1 MAVPKYKVSK
11 TRRNMRRSHHA
22 LKPTGRSTCSA
33 CGEIRLP
40 HTVCKACGTYRGKVM
55 IKPKSAAGGADEGFT
70 TNV

>member
-22 LKPTGRSTCSA
+22 LKPTGRSTCPG

-40 HTVCKACGTYRGKVM
+40 HTVCKACGFYKGK
-55 IKPKSAAGGADEGFT
+55 IAIRAKSGAAGADEGFS